1 MTYKLVGLVGKIQQH
16 LEFKVFQQ
24 WLTIGEDVSHSLQ
37 YVDNDGVNRDTR
49 ANYQRE
55 DGSKFV
61 AGSKTAPSSTAK
73 KAEFVAAD
81 GTTVKSMNNPQTVTA
96 YTTLNGKT
104 LGKNGEKPVSLDDT
118 IPGLTYAPETG
129 LITGKPTEAGIFT
142 VAAMAKDYNSAS
154 AWNMNGQEA
163 HENITIAVAPK
174 ITVKN
179 VEAYATSV
187 PVTISNGANKAEIT
201 MPDGTVTKLVAKDG
215 NWTVAAGTTNTAVQ
229 EGAVLGA
236 VAASGESTIN
246 LTVTPESTK
255 YVGVDS
261 IAAKATTDKVQAHLQ
276 RETVTVKDHNNK
288 EYTATFNRA
297 NR

>member
-1 MTYKLVGLVGKIQQH
+1 
-16 LEFKVFQQ
+16 
-24 WLTIGEDVSHSLQ
+24 
-37 YVDNDGVNRDTR
+37 
-49 ANYQRE
+49 
-55 DGSKFV
+55 
-61 AGSKTAPSSTAK
+61 
-73 KAEFVAAD
+73 
-81 GTTVKSMNNPQTVTA
+81 MNSPQTVTA

-129 LITGKPTEAGIFT
+129 LIRGKPTEAGIFT

-215 NWTVAAGTTNTAVQ
+215 NWTVAK
-229 EGAVLGA
+229 VLKYSSSRRRGIR
-236 VAASGESTIN
+236 SSCGFRRIN
-246 LTVTPESTK
+246 
-255 YVGVDS
+255 Y
-261 IAAKATTDKVQAHLQ
+261 
-276 RETVTVKDHNNK
+276 
-288 EYTATFNRA
+288 
-297 NR
+297 